1 MGNVV
6 KKWSG
11 IRRLVAGGLA
21 GVAVVFCL
29 ATPADA
35 TWAVVAADPETKE
48 VGVAFASCLDPEV
61 LGDPEEPLI
70 PMVFSPGLGG
80 AIYTDTVDTSVEAE
94 ILGLLS
100 QDLSPDQILNN
111 VTAVENESRAR
122 GQYAVVTVDGAS
134 AVRSGSAVVGQQNNG
149 ASYTVHGNEVASGVV
164 EAVTASLEADRGT
177 EKPLSD
183 VVVDA
188 LVAGAAEGGDV
199 RCGDQTALF
208 AQVVVVGPED
218 TPTKPGYFLTV
229 VVDQG
234 DGQNP
239 VEILAQERTASQ
251 QGLFD
256 VGTASGRG
264 IWVYAF
270 AATLGLMMLASGAVI
285 FRYGMGNRVA
295 RR

>member
-1 MGNVV
+1 
-6 KKWSG
+6 
-11 IRRLVAGGLA
+11 
-21 GVAVVFCL
+21 
-29 ATPADA
+29 
-35 TWAVVAADPETKE
+35 
-48 VGVAFASCLDPEV
+48 
-61 LGDPEEPLI
+61 
-70 PMVFSPGLGG
+70 MVFSPGVGG

-100 QDLSPDQILNN
+100 QGLSPDQILNN
-111 VTAVENESRAR
+111 VMAVENESRAR

-134 AVRSGSAVVGQQNNG
+134 AVQSGSEVTGQQNNG
-149 ASYTVHGNEVASGVV
+149 SSYTVHGNEVASGVV